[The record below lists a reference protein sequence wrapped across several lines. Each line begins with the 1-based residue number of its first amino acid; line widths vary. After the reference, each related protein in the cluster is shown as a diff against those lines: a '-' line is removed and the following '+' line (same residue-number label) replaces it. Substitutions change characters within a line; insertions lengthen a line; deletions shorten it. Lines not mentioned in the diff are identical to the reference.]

1 MSFFTLISEGHF
13 FTEYKILGR
22 YYVPPPS
29 TLKMLSC
36 VSLPPM
42 RIGQSRLSL
51 FLCTWCVSLSPL
63 FSSVLW
69 LHWRFFSLCLV
80 FISLTMICLDV
91 ILFMF
96 ILVAIGCEKGESV
109 RCSVLSDYLQSW
121 GPGSSVHGILK
132 ARILEWVSHSFLQG
146 VFLTQRSNL
155 NFLHCR
161 QILYGLSHQGSAI
174 LVKIG
179 VFHHI
184 WEVFSHLF
192 FKYFFSP
199 SLIVFPS
206 ETTIINILDHL
217 IMFTVPEA

>member
-1 MSFFTLISEGHF
+1 MLI
-13 FTEYKILGR
+13 I
-22 YYVPPPS
+22 
-29 TLKMLSC
+29 
-36 VSLPPM
+36 VSLYLMCFPLLPFF
-42 RIGQSRLSL
+42 LPSL
-51 FLCTWCVSLSPL
+51 VALEI
-63 FSSVLW
+63 
-69 LHWRFFSLCLV
+69 FSLCLV

-96 ILVAIGCEKGESV
+96 ILVAIGCEKSESV
-109 RCSVLSDYLQSW
+109 RCSVVSDYSQSW

-146 VFLTQRSNL
+146 IFLTQRSNL

-184 WEVFSHLF
+184 LESFQPFIFQIFFLPQSHCLPQWDHNY
-192 FKYFFSP
+192 KYFRSFDNVHGP
-199 SLIVFPS
+199 WSLIIFFNFFP
-206 ETTIINILDHL
+206 
-217 IMFTVPEA
+217 FCKVG